1 MINRL
6 PNGYALTP
14 ESAPATGASRN
25 LDPATPRG
33 LSGRLLTTA
42 AASIGEHPLASLG
55 VAFATGLLLGKL
67 VKR

>member
-6 PNGYALTP
+6 PNGYAIRPGTSAAGRAVP
-14 ESAPATGASRN
+14 ERASAPA
-25 LDPATPRG
+25 RG
-33 LSGRLLTTA
+33 LSSRLCRKA
-42 AASIGEHPLASLG
+42 AESVGTHPIASLG